1 MKKDQIASLLRDNI
15 NSLWADNDE
24 NLDDISYLQRIEAGV
39 TKTIKID
46 NWKMIMYISWILW
59 KMIYK
64 KKL

>member
-15 NSLWADNDE
+15 NSLWSDNDE

-46 NWKMIMYISWILW
+46 N
-59 KMIYK
+59 
-64 KKL
+64 